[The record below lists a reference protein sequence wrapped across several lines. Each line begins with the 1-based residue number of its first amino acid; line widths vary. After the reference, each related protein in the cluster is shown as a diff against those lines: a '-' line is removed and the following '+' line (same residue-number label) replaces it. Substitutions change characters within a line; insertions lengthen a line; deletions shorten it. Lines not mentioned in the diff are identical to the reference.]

1 MMSNT
6 PREKDPERYKM
17 AAQNRKARFDFQIV
31 MTFEAGIE
39 LVGTE
44 VKSLRLGRA
53 QITESFAT
61 ERNREL
67 YLYHAHIPEYGQ
79 AAKGQSHDP
88 RRPRKLLL
96 HKNEINKIIGAISKD
111 GMTAVPLDIHFN
123 DRGRA
128 KLTLGLAKGK
138 RKEDKREAIKE
149 REWNREKSRVLRAD
163 KNSRY

>member
-1 MMSNT
+1 MSK
-6 PREKDPERYKM
+6 PLDPDRYKL
-17 AAQNRKARFDFQIV
+17 AAQNRKARFDYHIV
-31 MTFEAGIE
+31 ETFEAG
-39 LVGTE
+39 LALTGTE

-61 ERNREL
+61 ERGREL
-67 YLYHAHIPEYGQ
+67 YLYHAHIPEYHQ

-96 HKNEINKIIGAISKD
+96 HRNQINKILGGIRKD

-123 DRGRA
+123 DRGIA

-138 RKEDKREAIKE
+138 QKADKRETIKKREWE
-149 REWNREKSRVLRAD
+149 REKGRILKSNGRGD
-163 KNSRY
+163 